1 MEPGETSLCNLVW
14 KRLVAN
20 VSTHTKFVVW
30 KDTIFRRYVLP
41 GQKPRRLRK
50 KKKRFSSNLHILA
63 EQKDGIYAYNTNH
76 MQKSLVHSL
85 DL

>member
-1 MEPGETSLCNLVW
+1 ME
-14 KRLVAN
+14 
-20 VSTHTKFVVW
+20 
-30 KDTIFRRYVLP
+30 RYYFQEICSP
-41 GQKPRRLRK
+41 WAKTQKTQEK

>member
-1 MEPGETSLCNLVW
+1 MFSLGKNPED
-14 KRLVAN
+14 
-20 VSTHTKFVVW
+20 S
-30 KDTIFRRYVLP
+30 
-41 GQKPRRLRK
+41 GK